1 MRLALCVLGLL
12 SLACGIPD
20 VLQRLAEM
28 DRKSSAEP
36 PAFTTIPTAVTPTA
50 MSGQLVR
57 DVGHAYTITCPS
69 AFPVAT
75 SETMN
80 IPTAIGDV
88 ATTLYT
94 ACQEGGTCV
103 MVNGAT
109 YPDVAFTGQDT
120 QTMLNGA
127 RDGAIANVGA
137 TKTSEAAVTVGG
149 FPGLSFDAVAT
160 MSGITFYVR
169 ALIVLRRPHL
179 VMVQWLGTEP
189 ESRAAVDANAFF
201 ASLLL
206 DPT

>member
-1 MRLALCVLGLL
+1 MRFALCFLGLL
-12 SLACGIPD
+12 SLACGIPEA
-20 VLQRLAEM
+20 LQRYAKETSSRDREAPQVALA
-28 DRKSSAEP
+28 A
-36 PAFTTIPTAVTPTA
+36 PAVN
-50 MSGQLVR
+50 SGQVVR
-57 DVGHAYTITCPS
+57 DVGHAYTITVPS

-80 IPTAIGDV
+80 IPTALGDV

-94 ACQEGGTCV
+94 SCQDNGTCV

-109 YPDVAFTGQDT
+109 YPELAFTGQDT

-137 TKTSEAAVTVGG
+137 TKTSEAPVTVGG
-149 FPGLSFDAVAT
+149 FPGLTFDAFAT
-160 MSGITFYVR
+160 MQGITFYVR

-189 ESRAAVDANAFF
+189 ESRAAVGANAFF